1 MAKAT
6 VLPCTPTSLIGLR
19 SVDDDMALH
28 LRSYTIDVVLERS
41 CLFLSV
47 GVCFW
52 GGTSGVQTKC
62 VEHSEVFS
70 SLALAT
76 EIA

>member
-1 MAKAT
+1 
-6 VLPCTPTSLIGLR
+6 VLLCTPTSLIGLR

-28 LRSYTIDVVLERS
+28 LCSYTRDLVLERS

-52 GGTSGVQTKC
+52 WQTSGVQTKC
-62 VEHSEVFS
+62 VEHSEAFS
-70 SLALAT
+70 LVSLAT
-76 EIA
+76 EVV